1 MPGRARPSF
10 LKRQKEQ
17 KRAQRATE
25 KRAAQ
30 QARRD
35 RRAAGLDPI
44 NDDGVLDGRDE
55 PGSGEPA
62 EEAGPTNNA
71 EPEERSEPA

>member
-1 MPGRARPSF
+1 MAGRARPTF

-17 KRAQRATE
+17 KRAQKAVE

-35 RRAAGLDPI
+35 RRAAGI
-44 NDDGVLDGRDE
+44 EDE
-55 PGSGEPA
+55 PEF
-62 EEAGPTNNA
+62 ENRLLGPDDVGA
-71 EPEERSEPA
+71 AIDFAMPSDDAPKDSDD

>member
-1 MPGRARPSF
+1 MAGKNRPSF

-17 KRAQRATE
+17 KRAQKAVE

-35 RRAAGLDPI
+35 RRAAGI
-44 NDDGVLDGRDE
+44 EDDSLLEDRALGTDE
-55 PGSGEPA
+55 IPESATSTDVPPA
-62 EEAGPTNNA
+62 ETN
-71 EPEERSEPA
+71 E